1 MLFMRHI
8 RVMLDNRQAVKI
20 KLCIR
25 ANELYNNNNNNNN
38 IFIVKIT
45 PIAFRIIFIFY
56 YFS

>member
-20 KLCIR
+20 KLCISE
-25 ANELYNNNNNNNN
+25 NELYNNNNN